1 MKAFGIRRGK
11 VSRMD
16 RIEKRAAFSYI
27 RYANCWED
35 AEILLEA
42 LQPGPGKCFLS
53 VASAGDNSLALL
65 ASGASVVAVD
75 LNPSQLACVELRRE
89 AIRRLDH
96 SACLEFLG
104 IHPCSER
111 LATFQSLHDGLS
123 DSAREFWAE
132 NQNLIDSGFIHAG
145 KFEKYFHLFRNRIIP
160 LIHPQQRV
168 RTLLQEKSREERI
181 EYYQK
186 SWSNWR
192 WRALFRIFF
201 SRFVMGRMGRDPE
214 FFRYVDGPVS
224 VHIQRRAEYALTELE
239 THSNPYLRYILTGNF
254 GPTLPY
260 YLQPEVFAGI
270 KKNIDGLT
278 PLLGPIEKVV
288 AQFEGV
294 FSGFNL
300 SDIFEYLDDPTCR
313 SIYEILLDH
322 ADPGA
327 RFAYWNMLVPRSR
340 PEALKDRVKELPELS
355 SELLARDKAFFYSRF
370 VVEEKR

>member
-1 MKAFGIRRGK
+1 

-16 RIEKRAAFSYI
+16 RIEKRAEFSYI

-35 AEILLEA
+35 TEILLEA
-42 LQPGPGKCFLS
+42 LQPGPGKRFLS
-53 VASAGDNSLALL
+53 IASAGDNSLALL
-65 ASGASVVAVD
+65 ASGATVVAVD
-75 LNPSQLACVELRRE
+75 LSPSQLACVELRRE

-96 SACLEFLG
+96 AACLQFLG
-104 IHPCSER
+104 IHPCGER
-111 LATFQSLHDGLS
+111 LVTFQSLNEGLS
-123 DSAREFWAE
+123 DSANEFWAE

-145 KFEKYFHLFRNRIIP
+145 KFEKYFHLFRKRIIP
-160 LIHPQQRV
+160 LIHPQRRV
-168 RTLLQEKSREERI
+168 MTLLQEKSRKERV
-181 EYYQK
+181 EYYRK

-224 VHIQRRAEYALTELE
+224 VHILRRAEYALTELE
-239 THSNPYLRYILTGNF
+239 THSNPYLQYILTGNF
-254 GPTLPY
+254 GPALPY
-260 YLQPEVFAGI
+260 YLQPDVFEGI

-278 PLLGPIEKVV
+278 LLLGPVEEAV
-288 AQFEGV
+288 AESEGD

-300 SDIFEYLDDPTCR
+300 SDIFEYLDDPTYR
-313 SIYEILLDH
+313 SIYELLLNH

-327 RFAYWNMLVPRSR
+327 RFAYWNMLVPRSC

-355 SELLARDKAFFYSRF
+355 SEWFARDKAFFYSRF